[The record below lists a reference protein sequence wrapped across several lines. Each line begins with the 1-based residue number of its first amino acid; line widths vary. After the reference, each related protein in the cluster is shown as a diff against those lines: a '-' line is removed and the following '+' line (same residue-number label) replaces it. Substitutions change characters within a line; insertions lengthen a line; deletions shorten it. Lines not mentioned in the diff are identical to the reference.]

1 MLFNSFE
8 FILFFPVVFILYWL
22 LFSKNRVQQ
31 NLLLLLASFFFYGWT
46 DWRFLF
52 LILFSIGFNFFIGN
66 SIHNTQSEK
75 IKQRWLWLAVAINFG
90 ILGYFKYFNFFLDS
104 INTTAVLFG
113 GQALLHSAKILLPVG
128 ISFYTFQ
135 SISYTVEVYRGN
147 MPAEKN
153 FGRFALFVSFFPQL
167 VAGPI
172 NRPQVLLPQVNN
184 LKPLEADNLIIGAR
198 RILWGLFKKVVVADR
213 LAFFVNL
220 VYNNPESYHGLSILC
235 ATIFFAFQIY
245 CDFSGYSDIAIGV
258 AKMMGIDLMRN
269 FNKPYFSSSIREFW
283 SKWHI
288 SLSTWFR
295 DYLYI
300 PLGGNRVSKV
310 KWYRNIFIVFLISG
324 LWHGANWTY
333 IIWGG
338 LHGVYQVVESIGKA
352 RLKPIKNEGL
362 RRVSNFFKIIANFVL
377 VGIAWV
383 FFRAN
388 TVNDAFYMIKSMF
401 ILKPGKLFLGEPP
414 TIIGYALLAV
424 FLLLAI
430 EIGQEYFTG
439 IKVVNNSR
447 PAIRY
452 AGYFFLI
459 ICILLIGVLNG
470 GQFIYFQF

>member
-1 MLFNSFE
+1 MLLAASLFFYMCWKWE
-8 FILFFPVVFILYWL
+8 YIFLLFFPATIDFFVARQIEKTTPQRRKKLLLCISIVTNLGL
-22 LFSKNRVQQ
+22 LF
-31 NLLLLLASFFFYGWT
+31 
-46 DWRFLF
+46 
-52 LILFSIGFNFFIGN
+52 
-66 SIHNTQSEK
+66 
-75 IKQRWLWLAVAINFG
+75 
-90 ILGYFKYFNFFLDS
+90 YFKYFNFFLDS

-300 PLGGNRVSKV
+300 PLGGNKVGMSRWIFNLFITFLVSGV
-310 KWYRNIFIVFLISG
+310 
-324 LWHGANWTY
+324 WHGASINF
-333 IIWGG
+333 IIWGA
-338 LHGVYQVVESIGKA
+338 LHGLLISLESLNQRK
-352 RLKPIKNEGL
+352 KFF
-362 RRVSNFFKIIANFVL
+362 NFKLPLWMGTLWTFSAVCF
-377 VGIAWV
+377 AWI

-388 TVNDAFYMIKSMF
+388 NLHDSF
-401 ILKPGKLFLGEPP
+401 
-414 TIIGYALLAV
+414 TIIKNLFDYGHSFIAEVKQSTGTDLYNFAV
-424 FLLLAI
+424 GFPLIFLLLI
-430 EIGQEYFTG
+430 FEGFWGNRKVQYYF
-439 IKVVNNSR
+439 
-447 PAIRY
+447 Y
-452 AGYFFLI
+452 AYRSVRFLSYLTL
-459 ICILLIGVLNG
+459 ILLIAMFGVLVS
-470 GQFIYFQF
+470 QSSFIYFQF

>member
-1 MLFNSFE
+1 MPKKYVWMMLLAASLFFYMCWKWE
-8 FILFFPVVFILYWL
+8 YIFLLFFPATIDFFVARQIEKTTPQRRKKLLLCISIVTNLGL
-22 LFSKNRVQQ
+22 LF
-31 NLLLLLASFFFYGWT
+31 
-46 DWRFLF
+46 
-52 LILFSIGFNFFIGN
+52 
-66 SIHNTQSEK
+66 
-75 IKQRWLWLAVAINFG
+75 
-90 ILGYFKYFNFFLDS
+90 YFKYFNFFLDS

-300 PLGGNRVSKV
+300 PLGGNKVGMSRWIFNLFITFLVSGV
-310 KWYRNIFIVFLISG
+310 
-324 LWHGANWTY
+324 WHGASINF
-333 IIWGG
+333 IIWGA
-338 LHGVYQVVESIGKA
+338 LHGLLISLESLNQRK
-352 RLKPIKNEGL
+352 KFF
-362 RRVSNFFKIIANFVL
+362 NFKLPLWMGTLWTFSAVCF
-377 VGIAWV
+377 AWI

-388 TVNDAFYMIKSMF
+388 NLHDSF
-401 ILKPGKLFLGEPP
+401 
-414 TIIGYALLAV
+414 TIIKNLFDYGHSFIAEVKQSTGTDLYNFAV
-424 FLLLAI
+424 GFPLIFLLLI
-430 EIGQEYFTG
+430 FEGFWGNRKVQYYF
-439 IKVVNNSR
+439 
-447 PAIRY
+447 Y
-452 AGYFFLI
+452 AYRSVRFLSYLTL
-459 ICILLIGVLNG
+459 ILLIAMFGVLVS
-470 GQFIYFQF
+470 QSSFIYFQF

>member
-1 MLFNSFE
+1 MCWKWEYIFL
-8 FILFFPVVFILYWL
+8 LFFPATIDFFVARQIEKTTPQRRKKLLLCISIVTNLGL
-22 LFSKNRVQQ
+22 LF
-31 NLLLLLASFFFYGWT
+31 
-46 DWRFLF
+46 
-52 LILFSIGFNFFIGN
+52 
-66 SIHNTQSEK
+66 
-75 IKQRWLWLAVAINFG
+75 
-90 ILGYFKYFNFFLDS
+90 YFKYFNFFLDS

-300 PLGGNRVSKV
+300 PLGGNKVGMSRWIFNLFITFLVSGV
-310 KWYRNIFIVFLISG
+310 
-324 LWHGANWTY
+324 WHGASINF
-333 IIWGG
+333 IIWGA
-338 LHGVYQVVESIGKA
+338 LHGLLISLESLNQRK
-352 RLKPIKNEGL
+352 KFF
-362 RRVSNFFKIIANFVL
+362 NFKLPLWMGTLWTFSAVCF
-377 VGIAWV
+377 AWI

-388 TVNDAFYMIKSMF
+388 NLHDSF
-401 ILKPGKLFLGEPP
+401 
-414 TIIGYALLAV
+414 TIIKNLFDYGHSFIAEVKQSTGTDLYNFAV
-424 FLLLAI
+424 GFPLIFLLLI
-430 EIGQEYFTG
+430 FEGFWGNRKVQYYF
-439 IKVVNNSR
+439 
-447 PAIRY
+447 Y
-452 AGYFFLI
+452 AYRSVRFLSYLTL
-459 ICILLIGVLNG
+459 ILLIAMFGVLVS
-470 GQFIYFQF
+470 QSSFIYFQF